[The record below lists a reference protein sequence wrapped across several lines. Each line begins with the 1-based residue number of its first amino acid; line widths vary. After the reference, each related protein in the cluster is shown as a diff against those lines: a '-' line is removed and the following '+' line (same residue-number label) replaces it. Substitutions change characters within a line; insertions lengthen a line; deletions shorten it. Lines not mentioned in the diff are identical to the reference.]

1 MRRDGPER
9 TRRTGRTRTPLLA
22 ASAGERGAGPLAN
35 YARRA
40 GPLHSAVH
48 PFLRL
53 QLGPGPLGRGLHQH
67 LGRRGGHGPRRPHR
81 RGPDGDL
88 LGSAGSDGAL
98 YRERNRTWTMRR
110 RSAMTQGRSGGRL
123 MRRLFP
129 PPALRKAFL
138 ASSTRT
144 ASSAGLTL
152 GSTDIN
158 ANKAGHQIELKGHT
172 PRSITLTVT
181 DSEGRTKT
189 YTVNLTPEDLVA
201 PGGGWP

>member
-22 ASAGERGAGPLAN
+22 ASAEERGAGPLAN

-53 QLGPGPLGRGLHQH
+53 KLGPGPLGRSLHQH

-81 RGPDGDL
+81 RGPVGDL

-98 YRERNRTWTMRR
+98 YRERNRHHGEILRQTP
-110 RSAMTQGRSGGRL
+110 A
-123 MRRLFP
+123 
-129 PPALRKAFL
+129 PALRQRPGSTGRSRL
-138 ASSTRT
+138 PENPHVLPRRREQPPGRSTRPT
-144 ASSAGLTL
+144 RPTRPTRRARL
-152 GSTDIN
+152 
-158 ANKAGHQIELKGHT
+158 
-172 PRSITLTVT
+172 PRH
-181 DSEGRTKT
+181 
-189 YTVNLTPEDLVA
+189 
-201 PGGGWP
+201 